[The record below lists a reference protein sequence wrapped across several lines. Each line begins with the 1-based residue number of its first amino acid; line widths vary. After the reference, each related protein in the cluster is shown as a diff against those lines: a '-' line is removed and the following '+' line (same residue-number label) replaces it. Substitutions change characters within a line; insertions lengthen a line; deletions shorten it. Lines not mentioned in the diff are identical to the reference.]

1 MRIRDEL
8 SKSWG
13 QIVGVEKRGYVI
25 QRFCILLDGGFL
37 VKRTREELFVK
48 PDRKTDVPV
57 AGMGSGFRETRS
69 SVISRSPR
77 SLA

>member
-1 MRIRDEL
+1 MKFLGMRIRDEL

-37 VKRTREELFVK
+37 VKRTREDLFVK
-48 PDRKTDVPV
+48 PDRKL
-57 AGMGSGFRETRS
+57 MHL
-69 SVISRSPR
+69 
-77 SLA
+77 SLAWDRDASKPEAP